1 MTHHSFAKFA
11 MSDCHIHGICH
22 RISVVVVVL
31 IDRRRC
37 QAAHQP
43 LALLS
48 AGESSRETLETNN
61 FVFIGGEW
69 TQWSP

>member
-31 IDRRRC
+31 SDRR
-37 QAAHQP
+37 QAVR
-43 LALLS
+43 LLI
-48 AGESSRETLETNN
+48 SRSGPP
-61 FVFIGGEW
+61 FCW
-69 TQWSP
+69 